1 MKKKIGVIGSA
12 GGSAIFEIL
21 PFLDEM
27 NFELIVATDRS
38 SGIEEKCK
46 VNDVVF
52 KRFEYVNKNKFSNTV
67 SIFFEDEG
75 VIETVLVYYTKLLG
89 EPIYKKFKTINF
101 HPSLLPDFKGLNSL
115 HEQIKLNVPF
125 IGVTAHYIDESVD
138 GGPIIGK
145 VINKYTLQNYKR
157 VSFLQKVFL
166 TLSIIDSSVKQKQ
179 KFTNSNLHLSEHAL
193 KFFKTIEKR
202 YKLKIIQQ
210 S

>member
-27 NFELIVATDRS
+27 NFDLIVATDRS
-38 SGIEEKCK
+38 SGIEKRCK
-46 VNDVVF
+46 DNDVVF
-52 KRFEYVNKNKFSNTV
+52 KRFKYVNKNQFSNAV
-67 SIFFEDEG
+67 SIFFDNEG

-89 EPIYKKFKTINF
+89 EQIYKKFKTINF
-101 HPSLLPDFKGLNSL
+101 HPSLLPNFKGLNAL
-115 HEQIKLNVPF
+115 HKQIKLKVPF
-125 IGVTAHYIDESVD
+125 IGVTAHYIDESLD

-145 VINKYTLQNYKR
+145 IKNKYSLKNYKR

-166 TLSIIDSSVKQKQ
+166 TLSVIDSSVKQKK
-179 KFTNSNLHLSEHAL
+179 KFTNSDLHLSEHAL
-193 KFFKTIEKR
+193 EFFRSIEKT
-202 YKLKIIQQ
+202 YKLKIIQE